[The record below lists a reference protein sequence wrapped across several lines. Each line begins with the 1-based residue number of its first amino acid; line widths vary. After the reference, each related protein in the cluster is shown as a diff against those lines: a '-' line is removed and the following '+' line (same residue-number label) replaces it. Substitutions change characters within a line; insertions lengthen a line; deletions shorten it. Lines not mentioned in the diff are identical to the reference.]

1 MPWWLDEIEDKSNSL
16 IVRHITSITAEEK
29 QKLIVQ
35 MYLLF
40 PACMIESNYMEPAM
54 WLVVYHKIV
63 CHNMRDYFSAGGK
76 ARYLNG
82 QKLRVPVP
90 AIVKRF
96 LDIAPIIKNEVNQ
109 MISELDIFNPELLVE
124 GDIYLNWVNQVNH
137 LLVKR
142 YGNTVLFKEW
152 ILNGDKLTV

>member
-1 MPWWLDEIEDKSNSL
+1 
-16 IVRHITSITAEEK
+16 
-29 QKLIVQ
+29 
-35 MYLLF
+35 
-40 PACMIESNYMEPAM
+40 M
-54 WLVVYHKIV
+54 WLVAYHKIV

-82 QKLRVPVP
+82 QKLRLC
-90 AIVKRF
+90 ASYCKTF

>member
-1 MPWWLDEIEDKSNSL
+1 
-16 IVRHITSITAEEK
+16 
-29 QKLIVQ
+29 
-35 MYLLF
+35 
-40 PACMIESNYMEPAM
+40 
-54 WLVVYHKIV
+54 
-63 CHNMRDYFSAGGK
+63 MRDYFSAGGK